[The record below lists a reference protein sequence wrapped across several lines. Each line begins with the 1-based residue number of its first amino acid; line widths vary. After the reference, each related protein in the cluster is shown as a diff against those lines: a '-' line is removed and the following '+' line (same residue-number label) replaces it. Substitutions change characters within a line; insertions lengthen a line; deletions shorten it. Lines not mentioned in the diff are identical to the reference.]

1 MKQLVTAVLV
11 SMLFGVG
18 TLAAG
23 DAVTGTWK
31 TVDDKTGKVMSEV
44 ELYEQGGKLF
54 GKITGLTEA
63 NDKQGKPKICI
74 QCTGADKDRPIIGL
88 VIIKNLSLS
97 EDRYKGGTIMDPE
110 DGKVYKGEVWVQDGK
125 LKVRGYLGIFYKTQ
139 TWLKSM

>member
-31 TVDDKTGKVMSEV
+31 TVDDETGKVMSEV

-63 NDKQGKPKICI
+63 NDKQGKPKICGK
-74 QCTGADKDRPIIGL
+74 CTGADKDQPIVGL

-139 TWLKSM
+139 TWLEVM